1 MLIHSLVCS
10 CVQTIHLEFVK
21 FSVEETDNCGCDY
34 MKTYDGTSEQAP
46 LLRTDCGW
54 TIPSPIDSTGNAM
67 FVTFVSD
74 DSVSQDGF
82 RVKYTTVDGGS
93 TDDTPI
99 EDDYTPPEDDTS
111 VEDDYTGKY
120 IGGSSHRLLERK

>member
-1 MLIHSLVCS
+1 
-10 CVQTIHLEFVK
+10 
-21 FSVEETDNCGCDY
+21 

-54 TIPSPIDSTGNAM
+54 TVPSPIDSTGNAL

-82 RVKYTTVDGGS
+82 RVKYTTVDGTS
-93 TDDTPI
+93 T
-99 EDDYTPPEDDTS
+99 DDYTPIEDDTS
-111 VEDDYTGKY
+111 VEDDYSGKY
-120 IGGSSHRLLERK
+120 VGGSPHRLLEKK